1 MELAKVVWEI
11 QTEMA
16 ADEKNLALH
25 FLQVKYLC
33 FHPASLLP

>member
-1 MELAKVVWEI
+1 MELAKVVWKI

-16 ADEKNLALH
+16 ADGKNLALH